1 MLKTSKIAIS
11 LPTDDF
17 EKIERIRKKR
27 GLQRS
32 AVIDEAIR
40 FWLASLEDEQMVK
53 QYEEG
58 YRRKPESADELKAME
73 EASAKAFEE
82 DGWNE
87 EK

>member
-11 LPTDDF
+11 LPMEDL

-40 FWLASLEDEQMVK
+40 FWLGSLEEEQMVK
-53 QYEEG
+53 QYEDG
-58 YRRKPESADELKAME
+58 YRKKPESLEELKAME

-82 DGWNE
+82 DGWE
-87 EK
+87 